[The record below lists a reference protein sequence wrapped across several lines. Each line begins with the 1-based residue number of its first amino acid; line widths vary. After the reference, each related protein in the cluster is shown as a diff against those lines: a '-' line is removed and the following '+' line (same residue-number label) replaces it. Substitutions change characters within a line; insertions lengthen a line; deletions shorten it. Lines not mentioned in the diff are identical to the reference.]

1 MKRNMLSFAVVLAI
15 DIAAGYYFKMNL
27 SDYCFGEISKHQ
39 MLVAVTTEAWSP
51 YSQVVASL
59 FARDSSFGV
68 AVAFEAAVI
77 ACMPNHHY

>member
-1 MKRNMLSFAVVLAI
+1 MLNFAVVLAI
-15 DIAAGYYFKMNL
+15 DIAAGYYFKMDL

-39 MLVAVTTEAWSP
+39 MLVDVTAEAWNP

-68 AVAFEAAVI
+68 GVAFEGAAI
-77 ACMPNHHY
+77 ASMPNHY